1 MSFCSYVPKTRFIME
16 INQASPKFQDVS
28 IAPMHT
34 CEHIVNR
41 TMINLF
47 GCGRAVS
54 AHIERKKSKLDY
66 ALPQSLNDE
75 DIARIEETVNS
86 VIAQHLDV
94 TTEFI
99 TQKEAAE
106 RFDLKRLPENASDTV
121 RIVKVGDYDECLC
134 IGLHV
139 NNTSEIGI
147 FKIIS
152 HDYNDG
158 ILRIRFKLV

>member
-1 MSFCSYVPKTRFIME
+1 ME
-16 INQASPKFQDVS
+16 PSTQLNAHNKQEFPPI
-28 IAPMHT
+28 HT
-34 CEHIVNR
+34 CEHIINR

-66 ALPQSLNDE
+66 AIPQPLSDE
-75 DIARIEETVNS
+75 DITKIEETVNS

-99 TQKEAAE
+99 TQKEAAD
-106 RFDLKRLPENASDTV
+106 RFDMKRLPENASNTV

-139 NNTSEIGI
+139 QNTSEIGT